1 MFTPTRRT
9 VLQLG
14 GFAVAS
20 ALLMEA
26 GNPLTAAASLRPLA
40 VGAPDI
46 EALRTR
52 WVETL
57 TGRSIIAGS
66 PATFA
71 AAIARQ
77 DRGTDALLAK
87 VSPTATRY
95 FSDQDW
101 SIGATDIAKSN
112 AMRMNYSGIQTLAV
126 SWATPGSKHEGSA
139 AVLDAAL
146 RGLAHMHQRIYNP
159 DTEWWGN
166 WWSWNIGA
174 AQPLAN
180 AMAILH
186 DELEQAEI
194 DAYCASIDHFLPERD
209 PRMQLHPTGPKESD
223 GANRV
228 DICQA
233 IIVRAI
239 AQPDPELLRTS
250 VAALSDTWQYI
261 TEGNGFFRDGSF
273 VQHSTIGY
281 TGTYGLV
288 LLGGLAKL
296 FALLAG
302 TGFDV
307 TDPSRTNV
315 TGVVEGSFAP
325 LMFRGQMMDAVR
337 GRAVARYAERS
348 ITNGNDLIEH
358 TLRLAQS
365 ADPATAARWR
375 GLCRQWIEGNAAA
388 NITST
393 TSIVRLSLVT
403 ELLASD
409 ATAVADPT
417 GPRLFPAMDRLVHR
431 GADGSWALAVAMC
444 SNRIAWHEGTEAENF
459 EGVKT
464 SQGMTYLYLRG
475 DEDHFDD
482 EFWSTSDLA
491 APPGTTVDLTPL
503 PRNPEGEWGERTPD
517 NEWTGGVVFEDT
529 ALAAMHLV
537 APGGTGLVARK
548 AWFTLPDAYVA
559 LGTDISTGS
568 EGEVRTVVEHR
579 NLGSSARRLLVDGAA
594 VTAQKTVAGAQWAH
608 LEGVGGY
615 VLLDGPAD
623 LIAGVEERSGT
634 WRRNS
639 TNAAAG
645 TDVLHRRWYGT
656 LSLSHGAGTSAS
668 GGYAYVV
675 HPGADAETT
684 AASARSPRVR
694 VERNDEVAQA
704 IHHSGQVTAAAFWAA
719 GTAGGLAAD
728 RAACVIARRTPGMV
742 RMSVSDPTQAGAT
755 LVIDV
760 ADTDV
765 ARVKGA
771 DAARVVLARH
781 GDGVRLTIDT
791 SGTAG
796 TSVQFSLHS

>member
-1 MFTPTRRT
+1 MFTPSRRT
-9 VLQLG
+9 VLQFG
-14 GFAVAS
+14 GLAAAATLLTDASRPAAATASVRPFAVDVP
-20 ALLMEA
+20 E
-26 GNPLTAAASLRPLA
+26 
-40 VGAPDI
+40 I
-46 EALRTR
+46 EALRAR

-57 TGRSIIAGS
+57 TGRTIISGS
-66 PATFA
+66 PTTFA
-71 AAIARQ
+71 SAIARQ
-77 DRGTDALLAK
+77 DRATDALLSK
-87 VSPTATRY
+87 VSPTATRF

-101 SIGATDIAKSN
+101 AIGATEIAKSN
-112 AMRMNYSGIQTLAV
+112 SMRMNYVGIQALAV
-126 SWATPGSKHEGSA
+126 SWATPGSKHQGSS
-139 AVLDAAL
+139 AVRDAAL
-146 RGLAHMHQRIYNP
+146 RGLAHMHERVYN
-159 DTEWWGN
+159 TATSWWGN

-180 AMAILH
+180 TMAILH
-186 DELEQAEI
+186 DELEQADI
-194 DAYCASIDHFLPERD
+194 DAYCAAIDHFLPERD
-209 PRMQLHPTGPKESD
+209 PRMQQHPTGPKESD

-239 AQPDPELLRTS
+239 AQPDPDLLTAA
-250 VAALSDTWQYI
+250 VAALGDTWQYV

-273 VQHSTIGY
+273 IQHSTIGY

-302 TGFDV
+302 TAFDV
-307 TDPSRTNV
+307 ADPSRTNV
-315 TGVVEGSFAP
+315 TRVVEASFAP

-375 GLCRQWIEGNAAA
+375 GLCRQWIEGNSAA

-393 TSIVRLSLVT
+393 TNVVRLSLVT

-409 ATAVADPT
+409 TALVTDPT
-417 GPRLFPAMDRLVHR
+417 GPRFFPAMDRLVHR
-431 GADGSWALAVAMC
+431 SADGSWAVCVAMC

-503 PRNPEGEWGERTPD
+503 PRNPEGEWGERTPG
-517 NEWTGGVVFEDT
+517 NEWTGGVTFEDT

-548 AWFTLPDAYVA
+548 AWLTLPDAFVA
-559 LGTDISTGS
+559 LGADISTGS
-568 EGEVRTVVEHR
+568 DGEVRTVIEHR
-579 NLGSSARRLLVDGAA
+579 NLGQQARRLVVDGAG
-594 VTAQKTVAGAQWAH
+594 VTTERTVEGARWAH

-615 VLLDGPAD
+615 VLLDDSAA
-623 LIAGVEERSGT
+623 LIAGVSTREGT

-639 TNAAAG
+639 TNAVAG
-645 TDVLHRRWYGT
+645 TDVVQRRVYGS
-656 LSLSHGAGTSAS
+656 LSLSHGTGTDV
-668 GGYAYVV
+668 GGTYAYVV
-675 HPGADAETT
+675 HPGADAAAT
-684 AASARSPRVR
+684 ADASRSPRAEVL
-694 VERNDEVAQA
+694 RNDEGAQA
-704 IHHSGQVTAAAFWAA
+704 ITHSGHVTAAAFWRA
-719 GTAGGLAAD
+719 GTAGAVSVD
-728 RAACVIARRTPGMV
+728 RAACVIARITPGMV
-742 RMSVSDPTQAGAT
+742 RMSVSDPTQAGAVLT
-755 LVIDV
+755 VDV
-760 ADTDV
+760 AGT
-765 ARVKGA
+765 AATRVKGS
-771 DAARVVLARH
+771 DAGRVALARH
-781 GDGVRLTIDT
+781 GDGVRLTINV

-796 TSVQFSLHS
+796 ATLSFSLHN